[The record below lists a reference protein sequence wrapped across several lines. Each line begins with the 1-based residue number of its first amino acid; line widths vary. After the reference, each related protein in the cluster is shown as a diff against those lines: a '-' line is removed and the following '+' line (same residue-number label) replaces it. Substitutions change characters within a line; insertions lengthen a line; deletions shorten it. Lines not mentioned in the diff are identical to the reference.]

1 MSQSFH
7 NNHNGLDS
15 AFSYKPYIIV
25 NNNLVRL
32 KQKLHKKASSDKC
45 YNDFFCSHKTCLL
58 LLHLLAVKMTY
69 RKKKTLIEKKKKKK
83 MTYNERDVEWSPN
96 SFSHSESY
104 HLRPQLCHKR
114 YFKVYLSCDISDIN
128 KQKRT
133 NLIYNHLPSKN
144 KAL

>member
-1 MSQSFH
+1 MQSMSSSFH

-25 NNNLVRL
+25 NNNIVRL

-58 LLHLLAVKMTY
+58 LLHLLAV
-69 RKKKTLIEKKKKKK
+69 K

>member
-1 MSQSFH
+1 MQSMSSSFH

-25 NNNLVRL
+25 NNNIVRL

-45 YNDFFCSHKTCLL
+45 YNDFFCSHKTYLL
-58 LLHLLAVKMTY
+58 LLHLLAV
-69 RKKKTLIEKKKKKK
+69 K

-114 YFKVYLSCDISDIN
+114 NFKVYLSCDISDIN